1 MRNQAERLADAV
13 CERHPWAVQVF
24 ARYCRA
30 LIKRGY
36 RKEIAATI
44 ANKHALLVTGVDV
57 HQELHTPEFFEAA
70 AQIEATLAI

>member
-1 MRNQAERLADAV
+1 MRNAAEQIADGV
-13 CERHPWAVQVF
+13 CERHQETVQVF

-44 ANKHALLVTGVDV
+44 ANEHALLVTGVDV
-57 HQELHTPEFFEAA
+57 HQELHTPEFFAA
-70 AQIEATLAI
+70 EAQIEASLAI